1 MTRRPST
8 PASGPAA
15 GTDVTVPAPVGP
27 KLHTHKPST
36 QKLRRQKLLWRLAF
50 GVALAVQLIAVYSPQ
65 GLSGPGI
72 TGLDKVVHLSI
83 FFAPALALL
92 MMGIRAR
99 WALGILALHA
109 PVSELIQHFWLP
121 ERSGDVF
128 DALADLSGVG
138 IGWVAYVVW
147 DRRHP

>member
-1 MTRRPST
+1 MPTPGRPKARAQEPRT
-8 PASGPAA
+8 
-15 GTDVTVPAPVGP
+15 
-27 KLHTHKPST
+27 
-36 QKLRRQKLLWRLAF
+36 LLWRLAF
-50 GVALAVQLIAVYSPQ
+50 GVALAVQLIAVYSPH
-65 GLSGPGI
+65 GLAGPGI
-72 TGLDKVVHLSI
+72 TGLDKVVHVSI

-92 MMGIRAR
+92 MMGVRAR

-121 ERSGDVF
+121 HRSGDVF

-138 IGWVAYVVW
+138 LGWLVYVVW

>member
-1 MTRRPST
+1 MTRRPT
-8 PASGPAA
+8 TAASGPAA
-15 GTDVTVPAPVGP
+15 GADVSVPTPGRP
-27 KLHTHKPST
+27 KLRA
-36 QKLRRQKLLWRLAF
+36 QKRLWRLAF

-65 GLSGPGI
+65 GLAGPGI
-72 TGLDKVVHLSI
+72 TGLDKVVHVSI

-109 PVSELIQHFWLP
+109 PVSELIQHNFLP

-128 DALADLSGVG
+128 DVLADLSGVAL
-138 IGWVAYVVW
+138 GWFAYVVW

>member
-1 MTRRPST
+1 MTRPPPT
-8 PASGPAA
+8 PAPRPAA
-15 GTDVTVPAPVGP
+15 GTDVSVPNPATPTLP
-27 KLHTHKPST
+27 TEEPYTPRPRPLK
-36 QKLRRQKLLWRLAF
+36 RLWRLAF

-65 GLSGPGI
+65 GLAGPGI
-72 TGLDKVVHLSI
+72 PGLDKVVHASI

-92 MMGIRAR
+92 MMGVRAR

-128 DALADLSGVG
+128 DAAADLTGVG
-138 IGWVAYVVW
+138 LGWFAYVVW